1 MEPETR
7 YTLVGASV
15 LALAACAVAMLLWL
29 SGGGASK
36 DSRFYAIVFEQ
47 QSLEGLQVGSDVN
60 MRGVKVGRVEGFTI
74 DRENINRVKVRIR
87 VDAPT
92 PVSENTVAVVARN
105 LLTGLARVNLETPGR
120 PGPELAS
127 PGNGDP
133 DPLIP
138 EGNSGI
144 ERIAESANRLALSS
158 ERALANLNGL
168 LTPENIQ
175 TFAQALAG
183 ARDATLA
190 FQTSAQR
197 IASVVERAD
206 ARLPALTAQ
215 AETFVRD
222 ASVAVAQAQSTLKA
236 FERAAGTIDA
246 QAESIGRRTDDVSDV
261 ALLEL
266 RATTQELRRT
276 AELLSQ
282 AVERLAE
289 PRAALIG
296 PSRAE
301 LGPGERVR

>member
-1 MEPETR
+1 MEPESR
-7 YTLVGASV
+7 YTLVGAAV
-15 LALAACAVAMLLWL
+15 LTLIGCAVAMLLWL
-29 SGGGASK
+29 SGGGGSK
-36 DSRFYAIVFEQ
+36 DSRFYSIVFEQ

-74 DRENINRVKVRIR
+74 DRDNINRVKVRIR

-120 PGPELAS
+120 PGPELLRPAK
-127 PGNGDP
+127 GQP

-168 LTPENIQ
+168 LTPENVR
-175 TFAQALAG
+175 TFAEALAG

-190 FQTSAQR
+190 FQASAQR
-197 IASVVERAD
+197 IAQVVERAD
-206 ARLPALTAQ
+206 ARLPALATQTEGFLREAG
-215 AETFVRD
+215 
-222 ASVAVAQAQSTLKA
+222 VAVGQARSTLRA
-236 FERAAGTIDA
+236 FEHTAGAIA
-246 QAESIGRRTDDVSDV
+246 QQAESIGRRTDDVSDV

-266 RATTQELRRT
+266 RATTRELRRT

-296 PSRAE
+296 P
-301 LGPGERVR
+301 